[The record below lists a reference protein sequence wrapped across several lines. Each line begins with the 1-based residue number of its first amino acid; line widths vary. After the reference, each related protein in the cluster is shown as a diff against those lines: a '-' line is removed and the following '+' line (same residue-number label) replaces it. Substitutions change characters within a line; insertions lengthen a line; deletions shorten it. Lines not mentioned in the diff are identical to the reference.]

1 MNIPWTQVLDRLAH
15 AHLAPMAL
23 QAIAQQAATR
33 LATDDASK
41 QAWLALTDAPKSKWR
56 TLWLKSLQL
65 SGLSDV
71 LSEEV
76 WRRFMHQAPHNV
88 SSGAA
93 DDLFHDAMEI
103 AATRIND
110 LEWPPLNNHGD
121 DLIPYRQAA
130 SIDVGDHWC
139 MAFVYWC
146 VGQAARNLEAVNPLA
161 RTGSCKRQW
170 EHAKSVQGH
179 GPLKV
184 ISIEQAKAN
193 KSAIKPGAIFI
204 HQHGDGSGHTG
215 FVEAIQ
221 GQQLITIEGNT
232 NPFGLPGV
240 GLGVYRC
247 THRTLQDPPLVGF
260 IQL

>member
-1 MNIPWTQVLDRLAH
+1 MIIQWTHVLDRLTQVNLTPA
-15 AHLAPMAL
+15 AVQL
-23 QAIAQQAATR
+23 IAQRGVER
-33 LATDDASK
+33 LAQNETSK
-41 QAWLALTDAPKSKWR
+41 QAWQALQDTPPSKLR
-56 TLWLKSLQL
+56 TQLLKALQL
-65 SGLSDV
+65 CGLSDT
-71 LSEEV
+71 LTEEV
-76 WRRFMHQAPHNV
+76 WRRFMFQAPHAV
-88 SSGAA
+88 PSGAA
-93 DDLFHDAMEI
+93 DDLFHDALEI

-130 SIDVGDHWC
+130 AINLGDHWC

-146 VGQAARNLEAVNPLA
+146 VGQAARNLEVANPLA
-161 RTGSCKRQW
+161 RTGSCKKQW
-170 EHAKSVQGH
+170 EHAQTASNH

-184 ISIEQAKAN
+184 VPIEKARLDQG
-193 KSAIKPGAIFI
+193 AIKPGAIFI
-204 HQHGDGSGHTG
+204 HQYGDGSGHTG

-232 NPFGLPGV
+232 NPFGLPRV

-247 THRTLQDPPLVGF
+247 THRSLTDANLAGF